1 MMERSDGIYCDAVFS
16 KCRTWRYS
24 LHRIWDNSKS
34 HVLFVLLNPSTAD
47 ECEDD
52 PTLRRGITYARKWN
66 YGGVV
71 FCNLFAFRT
80 TYPDELKAAE
90 DPIGP
95 DNNRWIRREA
105 ALAGLVVVAWG
116 VPGTRLNRD
125 RQVIQLLK
133 EYGELYCL
141 KKTKHGHPSHPL
153 YLSGNLVPTRFV
165 DVSKV

>member
-1 MMERSDGIYCDAVFS
+1 MIERPDGIECDADFS

-24 LHRIWDNSKS
+24 LYRLWDKSKP

-52 PTLRRGITYARKWN
+52 PTLRRGIAYARKWN

-80 TYPDELKAAE
+80 PNPNELKTAK

-95 DNNRWIRREA
+95 DNDKWLRREA
-105 ALAGLVVVAWG
+105 ELAGLVIAAWG
-116 VPGTRLNRD
+116 VYGTLAVCR
-125 RQVIQLLK
+125 
-133 EYGELYCL
+133 
-141 KKTKHGHPSHPL
+141 TKADEFG
-153 YLSGNLVPTRFV
+153 
-165 DVSKV
+165 